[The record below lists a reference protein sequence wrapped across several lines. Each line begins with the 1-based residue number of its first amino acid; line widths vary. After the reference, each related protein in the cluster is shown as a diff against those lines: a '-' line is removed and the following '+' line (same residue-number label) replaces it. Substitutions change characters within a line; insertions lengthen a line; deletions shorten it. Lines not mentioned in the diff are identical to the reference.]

1 VQFQKSIFNTLK
13 KLKILVIDSSPIIYI
28 GLKSIFKNSLFFEVT
43 DYLETG
49 ENVYEILDNVEID
62 LIISD
67 LNYRKGSVS
76 NLLKKFKK
84 NKTEIPVIIFTSESN
99 ESKSI
104 DVLKSGASGF
114 ITKNLKKKSVKSI
127 IQDIAFSIY
136 GNNEINKFTR
146 LKNRFNYDY
155 NTEKLNSLSKR
166 ELQVLKLFFRGK
178 RNIEISEKLD
188 INQKTVNTYITRV
201 MKKLEVNSKTDLY
214 LLAKKHIK
222 QPY

>member
-1 VQFQKSIFNTLK
+1 MQFQKIIFNTLK

-28 GLKSIFKNSLFFEVT
+28 GLKSIFKNSLVFEVS
-43 DYLETG
+43 DYLETA

>member
-1 VQFQKSIFNTLK
+1 VQFQKIIYNTLK

-28 GLKSIFKNSLFFEVT
+28 GLKSIFKNSLVFEVS
-43 DYLETG
+43 DYLETA

-99 ESKSI
+99 ENKSVN
-104 DVLKSGASGF
+104 VLKSGASGF
-114 ITKNLKKKSVKSI
+114 ITKNLKKKMVKSN

-166 ELQVLKLFFRGK
+166 EIQVLKLFFKGK
-178 RNIEISEKLD
+178 RNIEISEKLH

-201 MKKLEVNSKTDLY
+201 MRKLEVNSKTDLY

>member
-1 VQFQKSIFNTLK
+1 MK

-28 GLKSIFKNSLFFEVT
+28 GLKSIFKNSLIFEVS
-43 DYLETG
+43 DYLETA
-49 ENVYEILDNVEID
+49 ENVYEILDNVEIN

-99 ESKSI
+99 ENKSV

-114 ITKNLKKKSVKSI
+114 ITKNLRKKIIKNI
-127 IQDIAFSIY
+127 IQDIAFSVY
-136 GNNEINKFTR
+136 GNKETNKFTR
-146 LKNRFNYDY
+146 LKNRFNFDY

-178 RNIEISEKLD
+178 RNIEISEKLN

>member
-1 VQFQKSIFNTLK
+1 MK

-28 GLKSIFKNSLFFEVT
+28 GLKSIFKNSLVFEVS
-43 DYLETG
+43 DYLETA

-99 ESKSI
+99 ENKSVN
-104 DVLKSGASGF
+104 VLKSGASGF
-114 ITKNLKKKSVKSI
+114 ITKNLKKKSVKSN

-136 GNNEINKFTR
+136 GNNEINKYTR

-166 ELQVLKLFFRGK
+166 EIQVLKLFFKGK
-178 RNIEISEKLD
+178 RNIEISEKLN

-201 MKKLEVNSKTDLY
+201 MRKLEVNSKTDLY

>member
-28 GLKSIFKNSLFFEVT
+28 GLKSIFKNSLVFEVS
-43 DYLETG
+43 DYLETA

>member
-1 VQFQKSIFNTLK
+1 MK

-28 GLKSIFKNSLFFEVT
+28 GLKSIFKNSLVFEVS
-43 DYLETG
+43 DYLETA

-99 ESKSI
+99 ENKSV

-114 ITKNLKKKSVKSI
+114 ITKNLKKKSVKSN

-166 ELQVLKLFFRGK
+166 ELQVLRLFFRGK
-178 RNIEISEKLD
+178 RNIEISEKLN

>member
-1 VQFQKSIFNTLK
+1 MQFQKSIFNSLK

-114 ITKNLKKKSVKSI
+114 ITKNLKKKSVKSN

>member
-1 VQFQKSIFNTLK
+1 MQFQKIIFNTLK

-28 GLKSIFKNSLFFEVT
+28 GLKSIFKNSLVIEVSDYVETT
-43 DYLETG
+43 D
-49 ENVYEILDNVEID
+49 NIYEILDHLEID

-67 LNYRKGSVS
+67 VNYRKGSVS
-76 NLLKKFKK
+76 NLLKQFKK

-104 DVLKSGASGF
+104 DLLKSGATGF
-114 ITKNLKKKSVKSI
+114 ITKNLKKRSVKSI

-146 LKNRFNYDY
+146 LKNRFNFDY

-178 RNIEISEKLD
+178 RNIEISEKLN

>member
-1 VQFQKSIFNTLK
+1 MK

-28 GLKSIFKNSLFFEVT
+28 GLKSIFKNSLVFEVSN
-43 DYLETG
+43 YLEKA

-67 LNYRKGSVS
+67 LNYREGSVS

-84 NKTEIPVIIFTSESN
+84 NKTEIPIIIFTSESN

-104 DVLKSGASGF
+104 DLLKSGAYGF
-114 ITKNLKKKSVKSI
+114 ITKNLKKRSIRNI

-136 GNNEINKFTR
+136 GNKEINKFTR
-146 LKNRFNYDY
+146 LKNKFNFDY

-178 RNIEISEKLD
+178 KNIEISEKLN

-201 MKKLEVNSKTDLY
+201 MKKLEVNSKTELY
-214 LLAKKHIK
+214 LLAKRHIK

>member
-1 VQFQKSIFNTLK
+1 MQFQKIIYNTLK

-28 GLKSIFKNSLFFEVT
+28 GLKSIFKNSLVFEVS
-43 DYLETG
+43 DYLETA
-49 ENVYEILDNVEID
+49 ENVYEILDNVEIN

-84 NKTEIPVIIFTSESN
+84 NKTEIPIIIFTSESN
-99 ESKSI
+99 ENKSV

-114 ITKNLKKKSVKSI
+114 ITKNLKKKSVKSN

-166 ELQVLKLFFRGK
+166 EIQVLKLFFKGK
-178 RNIEISEKLD
+178 RNIEISEKLN

-201 MKKLEVNSKTDLY
+201 MRKLEVNSKTDLY

>member
-1 VQFQKSIFNTLK
+1 MK
-13 KLKILVIDSSPIIYI
+13 KLKILVIDSNPIIYI
-28 GLKSIFKNSLFFEVT
+28 GLKSIFKNSLMFEVSS
-43 DYLETG
+43 YA
-49 ENVYEILDNVEID
+49 ENEENINEILNNVKID

-67 LNYRKGSVS
+67 VNYGEGNVN

-84 NKTEIPVIIFTSESN
+84 NKTEIPIIIFTSESN

-104 DVLKSGASGF
+104 DFLKSGASGF
-114 ITKNLKKKSVKSI
+114 ITKNLRKRSIRNI
-127 IQDIAFSIY
+127 IQDISFSIY
-136 GNNEINKFTR
+136 GNKELNKFTR
-146 LKNRFNYDY
+146 LKNRFNFDY

-178 RNIEISEKLD
+178 RNIEISKKLN

-214 LLAKKHIK
+214 ILAKKHIK

>member
-1 VQFQKSIFNTLK
+1 MQFQKIISNTLK
-13 KLKILVIDSSPIIYI
+13 KLKILVIDSSPIVYI
-28 GLKSIFKNSLFFEVT
+28 GLKSIFKNSLIFEVS
-43 DYLETG
+43 DYLETA
-49 ENVYEILDNVEID
+49 ENVYEILDNVEIN

-99 ESKSI
+99 ENKSV

-114 ITKNLKKKSVKSI
+114 ITKNLRKKIIKNI
-127 IQDIAFSIY
+127 IQDIAFSVY
-136 GNNEINKFTR
+136 GNKETNKFTR
-146 LKNRFNYDY
+146 LKNRFNFDY

-166 ELQVLKLFFRGK
+166 ELQVLRLFFRGK
-178 RNIEISEKLD
+178 RNIEISEKLN

>member
-1 VQFQKSIFNTLK
+1 MQFQKSIFNTLK

-28 GLKSIFKNSLFFEVT
+28 GLKSIFKNSLVFEVS
-43 DYLETG
+43 DYLETA

-99 ESKSI
+99 ENKSVN
-104 DVLKSGASGF
+104 VLKSGASGF
-114 ITKNLKKKSVKSI
+114 ITKNLKKKSVKSN

-136 GNNEINKFTR
+136 GNNEINKYTR

-166 ELQVLKLFFRGK
+166 EIQVLKLFFKGK
-178 RNIEISEKLD
+178 RNIEISEKLN

-201 MKKLEVNSKTDLY
+201 MRKLEVNSKTDLY

>member
-1 VQFQKSIFNTLK
+1 VQFQKIIFNTLK

-28 GLKSIFKNSLFFEVT
+28 GLKSIFKNSLVIEVSDYVETT
-43 DYLETG
+43 D
-49 ENVYEILDNVEID
+49 NIYEILDHLEID

-99 ESKSI
+99 ENKSV

-166 ELQVLKLFFRGK
+166 EIQVLKLFFKGK
-178 RNIEISEKLD
+178 RNIEISEKLN

>member
-1 VQFQKSIFNTLK
+1 VQFQKIIFNTLK

-28 GLKSIFKNSLFFEVT
+28 GLKSIFKNSLVFEVS
-43 DYLETG
+43 DYLETA
-49 ENVYEILDNVEID
+49 EDVYEILDNVEID

-99 ESKSI
+99 ENKSV

-114 ITKNLKKKSVKSI
+114 ITKNLKKKSVKSN

-166 ELQVLKLFFRGK
+166 EIQVLKLFFKGK
-178 RNIEISEKLD
+178 RNIEISEKLN

-201 MKKLEVNSKTDLY
+201 MRKLEVNSKTDLY